1 MAAHPEPA
9 TVAPNEHQSERLDNA
24 PLTIKHRGDTHIA
37 GAQELRTAVELADA
51 EEDEGVA
58 EAQELEEL
66 EADAT
71 AALAEGMGADDARN
85 EPILDDTEDDL
96 ESALQADLF
105 GEPDATIEPVGTPSP
120 TER

>member
-1 MAAHPEPA
+1 
-9 TVAPNEHQSERLDNA
+9 
-24 PLTIKHRGDTHIA
+24 
-37 GAQELRTAVELADA
+37 LADA

-66 EADAT
+66 EAEAT
-71 AALAEGMGADDARN
+71 AALAEGMGADDARH

-96 ESALQADLF
+96 ESALQADRF